1 MKFYWNL
8 NYVTDEYVGVVSR
21 NVWIAVNY
29 ELCGDTVDERQ

>member
-29 ELCGDTVDERQ
+29 GLCSDTVDERQ